1 MKKIISSSLIL
12 TLLFI
17 AISCGQTAQTQYEN
31 STTPK
36 MQAVEEIDI
45 EEEPIQAEIEE
56 KALNQQAAEES
67 SPADAEIPSE
77 LEPSKPKTSVK
88 PKKSSITEPPKLEI
102 KKKRV
107 IVEERIPKAVK
118 DVVKQKGNTRRTSIA
133 PLPAKD
139 KKKIALPSHK
149 IWNNLLNIHV
159 TSSGSVNYGAIKRKE
174 ILLDTYLKLLAENP
188 VSSAW
193 PRNEKMAYWI
203 NLYNAATV
211 KLIVENYP
219 TKSIQK
225 LENGKP
231 WDKKWI
237 KSGNSTYS
245 LNEIENSILRPR
257 FKDARVHFAVN
268 CAAQS
273 CPRLMNKAFTASNL
287 ESLLEQNAKWFVNS
301 KFNKISSK
309 KVEISKIFK
318 WYAVDFGNIVTYL
331 NKYSTTEIDGKA
343 NVSYLEYDWNL
354 NGR

>member
-17 AISCGQTAQTQYEN
+17 AISCGQTTQTEYES
-31 STTPK
+31 STTPEV
-36 MQAVEEIDI
+36 QAVEEIDI
-45 EEEPIQAEIEE
+45 EEEPIQAKVEE
-56 KALNQQAAEES
+56 KALNQQAAEET
-67 SPADAEIPSE
+67 SPTDAEISSKV
-77 LEPSKPKTSVK
+77 EPSKPKTSAKSEK
-88 PKKSSITEPPKLEI
+88 PSVIESPKSII
-102 KKKRV
+102 KKKKV

-118 DVVKQKGNTRRTSIA
+118 DVVKQKGNTRRNNIA
-133 PLPAKD
+133 PLPAKA
-139 KKKIALPSHK
+139 KKKITLPSHK
-149 IWNNLLNIHV
+149 IWNNLLNNHV
-159 TSSGSVNYGAIKRKE
+159 TSSGSVNYGAIKKKE

-188 VSSAW
+188 VSSTW

-211 KLIVENYP
+211 KLIIENYP

-237 KSGNSTYS
+237 KSGTSTYS

-257 FKDARVHFAVN
+257 FKDTRIHFALN

-287 ESLLEQNAKWFVNS
+287 KSLLEQNAKWFVNS
-301 KFNKISSK
+301 KFNKISSNK
-309 KVEISKIFK
+309 IEISKIFK
-318 WYAVDFGNIVTYL
+318 WYAVDFGNIITYL
-331 NKYSTTEIDGKA
+331 NKYSTIEIDGKA
-343 NVSYLEYDWNL
+343 NVSYLEYDWSL
-354 NGR
+354 NGK